1 VLHALPTVVAAAM
14 SDDLDRALDRIRA
27 EIAGGRRLYTADEVV
42 DLLLDLRQQHHARL
56 DAIIAAARQS

>member
-1 VLHALPTVVAAAM
+1 MTPTDEVDA
-14 SDDLDRALDRIRA
+14 ALDRIAA
-27 EIAGGRRLYTADEVV
+27 EIAGGRSLFGAEEVV